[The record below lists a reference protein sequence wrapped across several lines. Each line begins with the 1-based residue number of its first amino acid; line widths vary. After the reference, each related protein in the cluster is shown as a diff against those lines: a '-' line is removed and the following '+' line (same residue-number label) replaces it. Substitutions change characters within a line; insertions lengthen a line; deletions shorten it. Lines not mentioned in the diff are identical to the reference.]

1 MSEKKLITICCP
13 AKSGLPWY
21 FVRSLFELTAIN
33 HPKFVFNFQMESG
46 HHGIGL
52 ARNILADQVINDPQN
67 IWKMVM
73 VDSDAFWTA
82 QQMIQLVDHEE
93 PFVAGPY
100 VRKTGGPV
108 QWLTVRT
115 PGTEIRADNMMPC
128 DFMGPHF
135 MAFEVA
141 ALRKIKDFFPE
152 RIFSSDEKDGE
163 FNNKKMCELFP
174 IGLVGPNT
182 PNGRLARIKKVL
194 DQPTDGTAIEF
205 FSKFYTS
212 VKEIVENI
220 HPGEA
225 RILGEDYG
233 FCHLARKAGFT
244 LYCDL
249 NTNPI
254 GHVGDIIYPVGPEQN
269 SVATPF
275 PFSHE
280 SMKDLIN
287 Y

>member
-1 MSEKKLITICCP
+1 MSEPKKLITICCP
-13 AKSGLPWY
+13 AKGGLPWY
-21 FVRSLFELTAIN
+21 FVKALFELNAIN
-33 HPKFVFNFQMESG
+33 HPRFSFNFQMESG

-52 ARNILADQVINDPQN
+52 ARNILADQVINDTRP

-73 VDSDAFWTA
+73 ADSDAFWTA
-82 QQMIQLVDHEE
+82 EQMIRLVDHEE

-108 QWLTVRT
+108 QWLMVRT
-115 PGTEIRADNMMPC
+115 PGTELRDDGLMEC
-128 DFMGPHF
+128 DFMGPHL

-141 ALRKIKDFFPE
+141 ALRKMVEFYPE
-152 RIFSSDEKDGE
+152 RLFTIDEKDGE
-163 FNNKKMCELFP
+163 FKNKKMCELFP

-182 PNGRLARIKKVL
+182 PEGRLARIKKVL
-194 DQPTDGTAIEF
+194 DEVNQNACSDINFLLRTE
-205 FSKFYTS
+205 
-212 VKEIVENI
+212 EILATV
-220 HPGEA
+220 HPGES

-233 FCHLARKAGFT
+233 FCRLARKAGFK
-244 LYCDL
+244 LYCDR

>member
-21 FVRSLFELTAIN
+21 FVRALFELNAID
-33 HPKFVFNFQMESG
+33 HPKFSFNFQMESG

-52 ARNILADQVINDPQN
+52 ARNILADQVISDTRP

-73 VDSDAFWTA
+73 ADSDAFWTA
-82 QQMIQLVDHEE
+82 KQMIQLVDHEE

-108 QWLTVRT
+108 SWLCVRT
-115 PGTEIRADNMMPC
+115 PGTELRDDGLMEC
-128 DFMGPHF
+128 DFMGPHL
-135 MAFEVA
+135 MAFNVE
-141 ALRKIKDFFPE
+141 ALRKIVDFYPE
-152 RIFSSDEKDGE
+152 RMFTIDEKDAE
-163 FNNKKMCELFP
+163 FKNKKMCELFP
-174 IGLVGPNT
+174 IGLAGPNT
-182 PNGRLARIKKVL
+182 PEGRLARINRIIEVSHDSDL
-194 DQPTDGTAIEF
+194 AIDAI
-205 FSKFYTS
+205 
-212 VKEIVENI
+212 KEILTKV
-220 HPGEA
+220 HPGES
-225 RILGEDYG
+225 RILGEDYR
-233 FCHLARKAGFT
+233 FCLLARKAGFK
-244 LYCDL
+244 LYCDR
-249 NTNPI
+249 NVNPV

>member
-21 FVRSLFELTAIN
+21 FVKALFELNAID
-33 HPKFVFNFQMESG
+33 HPKFAFNFQMESG

-52 ARNILADQVINDPQN
+52 ARNILADQVISDPRP

-73 VDSDAFWTA
+73 ADSDAFWTA

-108 QWLTVRT
+108 SWLCVRT
-115 PGTEIRADNMMPC
+115 PGTELRDDGLMEC
-128 DFMGPHF
+128 DFMGPHL
-135 MAFEVA
+135 MAFNVES
-141 ALRKIKDFFPE
+141 LRKMVAFYPE
-152 RIFSSDEKDGE
+152 RMFTIDEKDAE
-163 FNNKKMCELFP
+163 FNNKRMCELFP

-182 PNGRLARIKKVL
+182 PEGRLARIKN
-194 DQPTDGTAIEF
+194 EMMF
-205 FSKFYTS
+205 FTEPSNFDSIGCLNRINKILTT
-212 VKEIVENI
+212 I
-220 HPGEA
+220 HPGES
-225 RILGEDYG
+225 RILGEDYH
-233 FCHLARKAGFT
+233 FCHLARKAGFK
-244 LYCDL
+244 LFCDR

-254 GHVGDIIYPVGPEQN
+254 GHVGDIIYPVGPDQN